1 MRAARPRLAVGWAS
15 LGLAGSLAL
24 SAAASQLLQGEPV
37 RWWAHFELGSR
48 ALAHQV
54 FWSGVGALC
63 LAWLGLGLEL
73 HRAGAA
79 RRRGAGGGG
88 RPAATGL
95 TPAALTAIGAL
106 WAAPLIAGP
115 ALFSRDMYSYLADG
129 ELLRAGLDPY
139 AHAPAAL
146 ASIHHLALLH
156 AVSPFWRHTTSPY
169 GPLFTGLAAA
179 VASIYGGHIVLGVIL
194 LRALEV
200 AGVALLAVFV
210 PRLARAL
217 GADPAWASWAVV
229 ISPLTLLE
237 LIAAGHNDALMAG
250 LLACGVY
257 LAVRRRPLAAIAL
270 CALATAV
277 KLPAAAAAVMIGI
290 CWLRSGERPAGAVAE
305 AAGVFAAVLAALSA
319 VSGVGARWLSGSLL
333 SVPGKVHLAITPATA
348 LGFSLH
354 SLLRTLDVVHSA
366 GSQPYEAAFGHA
378 LTVLLVLAGLW
389 LCWRVRYERLAGS
402 LAALLLAAVLLGPA
416 TWPWY
421 LSWGLALVACL
432 PGAQRSSWLVAVSV
446 APCFVVYPNGTVDLP
461 LSSSPYVLAGYAAAV
476 ALGGWIWRRRV
487 RRRRKLPTFARRAQA
502 GAGAR
507 LPSAEVVR

>member
-1 MRAARPRLAVGWAS
+1 MRAARHRLAWGWAG

-24 SAAASQLLQGEPV
+24 SAAASQLLEDQPV

-48 ALAHQV
+48 ALAQQL
-54 FWSGVGALC
+54 FWGGVVALC
-63 LAWLGLGLEL
+63 LAWLGLGFEL
-73 HRAGAA
+73 YRDARA
-79 RRRGAGGGG
+79 RRRGADESREQAG
-88 RPAATGL
+88 AL
-95 TPAALTAIGAL
+95 TPAWLATLGAV

-139 AHAPAAL
+139 THAPAAL
-146 ASIHHLALLH
+146 ASIHQLALLH
-156 AVSPFWRHTTSPY
+156 TVSPFWRHTTSPY
-169 GPLFTGLAAA
+169 GPLFVGLAAA
-179 VASIYGGHIVLGVIL
+179 IAAIYGGHIVLGVIL

-200 AGVALLAVFV
+200 VGVALVAVFV

-217 GADPAWASWAVV
+217 GADAAWASWAVV

-257 LAVRRRPLAAIAL
+257 LAVRRRPLAAVAI

-290 CWLRSGERPAGAVAE
+290 CWLRSGERPAGVIAKG
-305 AAGVFAAVLAALSA
+305 AGVFIAVLAVLSA
-319 VSGVGARWLSGSLL
+319 ASGVGGRWLSGNLL

-354 SLLRTLDVVHSA
+354 SLLRTVGAVQGASSLS
-366 GSQPYEAAFGHA
+366 YEAAFGHA
-378 LTVLLVLAGLW
+378 LTVLLVLVGLW
-389 LCWRVRYERLAGS
+389 LCWRTRYERLVS
-402 LAALLLAAVLLGPA
+402 LLAALLLVAVLFGPA

-421 LSWGLALVACL
+421 LPWGLVLVASL
-432 PGAQRSSWLVAVSV
+432 PGAQRSPWLVAVSV

-461 LSSSPYVLAGYAAAV
+461 ISSAPYVLAGYAAAL
-476 ALGGWIWRRRV
+476 ALAGWWWRRGARS
-487 RRRRKLPTFARRAQA
+487 RRDRRAIPPLVQA
-502 GAGAR
+502 GASAR
-507 LPSAEVVR
+507 LGSAEVLR